1 MNHHLVARVS
11 TPNPTAIQPVLER
24 RVASTKGFVRPLSNG
39 FELEV
44 ALEGDSAVDLNRR
57 LLADL
62 QQAEQHTRVRSEWV
76 SEQGGRE
83 RFLDCVPRASIP
95 TVRRHR

>member
-1 MNHHLVARVS
+1 VS
-11 TPNPTAIQPVLER
+11 SPNPKAIQPVLESR
-24 RVASTKGFVRPLSNG
+24 ITSAKGFVRPLSNG
-39 FELEV
+39 FELEM

-62 QQAEQHTRVRSEWV
+62 QRAEQHTRVRSEWV

-83 RFLDCVPRASIP
+83 RFLDCMPRSTVPA
-95 TVRRHR
+95 VRRHR